1 MTTPITDSDKQQ
13 QSSTLL
19 NTFHKDGYILLPSPL
34 LSPSFI
40 SQLHTECLDIF
51 HTVLDWLC
59 VVDAADFAESW
70 RICEGRVVPFPQRQH
85 RSSAAEYDDDDNLND
100 SDDGGN
106 KNNNDYNVPGTDAG
120 VFAYD
125 VDENNQLCG
134 FHISDHVTYIHIFIL
149 SYQKETRN

>member
-70 RICEGRVVPFPQRQH
+70 RICEGSVVQQRQQY
-85 RSSAAEYDDDDNLND
+85 RSAAEYDDDDNLND
-100 SDDGGN
+100 SDDGGSQSN
-106 KNNNDYNVPGTDAG
+106 R
-120 VFAYD
+120 
-125 VDENNQLCG
+125 
-134 FHISDHVTYIHIFIL
+134 SDRRKTAEYKYPIKVG
-149 SYQKETRN
+149 